1 MHREN
6 LLPLVTIVIPSYNQ
20 AEFLEHTLHSVFRQ
34 DYGSIEFLVVDGAST
49 DGSDEIIKS
58 HATKL
63 KWWVSESDSG
73 QAEAIN
79 KGLQRAKGEIIAW
92 LNSDDLLLPGAV
104 SHAVE
109 VMQANPNLGM
119 VYGDAITIDG
129 IGNPLNRLSFPDWT
143 LIDLMAFRVIC
154 QPAVF
159 IRRAVLEQ
167 VGFVDESYHYMLDH
181 QLWLRIGRVAPIQHI
196 SSYMAAARHHPLA
209 KNVLQAEHFAR
220 EISQLLDWIENQ
232 PDLSMIFH
240 DNRKK
245 VIGGACRLKAR
256 YLLDGGEFKQ
266 SLKAYIKAFQ
276 LQPSYTLRHSH
287 RIIYAFISL
296 MGGKSLGEK
305 YYQIKRR
312 KQLDLPIL
320 YDLVGWPG
328 LMIDG

>member
-1 MHREN
+1 MRCEN
-6 LLPLVTIVIPSYNQ
+6 VLPLVTIVTPSYNQ
-20 AEFLEHTLHSVFRQ
+20 AEFLEHTLQSVFRQ
-34 DYGSIEFLVVDGAST
+34 DYDSVEFLVVDGAST
-49 DGSDEIIKS
+49 DGSVEIIKS
-58 HATKL
+58 HAAKL

-79 KGLQRAKGEIIAW
+79 KGLVRAKGEIIAW
-92 LNSDDLLLPGAV
+92 INSDDILLPRAV
-104 SHAVE
+104 SRAVE

-119 VYGDAITIDG
+119 VYGDAITIDE

-143 LIDLMAFRVIC
+143 LVDLMAFRVIC

-159 IRRAVLEQ
+159 MRREILEQ

-181 QLWLRIGRVAPIQHI
+181 QLWLRIGRVASIQHI
-196 SSYMAAARHHPLA
+196 SSYIAAARHHPAA

-220 EISQLLDWIENQ
+220 EIFQVLDWIENQ
-232 PDLSMIFH
+232 PDLSAMFH
-240 DNRKK
+240 ENRKK
-245 VIGGACRLKAR
+245 VVGGAYRLKAR

-296 MGGKSLGEK
+296 MGGNRLGDR
-305 YYQIKRR
+305 YYKIKRR
-312 KQLDLPIL
+312 KRPDLPIIH
-320 YDLVGWPG
+320 DLVGWPG